1 MSGFTTLTP
10 PQSPKFDTP
19 SETVVFE
26 NVSEDFWGFDDFSET
41 TERVSSCFTNE
52 VLGRAFKIFLNPAI
66 PKSQIAFPENFSL
79 LWGMMSRLNFSS
91 GDVKGFEK
99 GIKEALELEPFDA
112 NPLEYFIEV
121 LFDILACDKMVG
133 CLDGLRPTV
142 HIVNQAGFV
151 DLEKLWHVYWSVL
164 TVTAPLCSAF
174 SSLIGPA
181 NPPITN
187 STLKY
192 STAVWIIRNQFL
204 ADSGPNEESSRYAL
218 RSLLELQKLWGPS
231 VEVDSI
237 TEVTFNRDDQ
247 SAGLPPFLL
256 FAQITVESFLAQPSE
271 VLSIIRTALPSLT
284 RQGVTNY
291 FSLLEH
297 LLDTVLKR
305 SQKVVFDVATLIE
318 FVTSLFGGVD
328 AAQMRWC
335 ADWETGR
342 QCSALRGLQSL
353 VVVLDANLPVVGA
366 PGGLESSLT
375 QLLQLTSQFRQTLV
389 QNVKAAPGTGAVN
402 NLAVIG
408 WRGELYSLS
417 LSFCEALL
425 TKEDASANEQPGM
438 LLRVLDGVLIDALC
452 TTENREWLG
461 FVSRL
466 LRMPSLK
473 NDPRYKPLTALIWNE
488 VLPIFVSR
496 GCTVALWWED
506 CVGVAL
512 HFLTLSIDT
521 GGRSA
526 PVTTQDLLARF
537 TFTPDLPSSFRRG
550 FLKRL
555 FADADFLKSALHAM
569 SVSGRLD
576 VDDAWQVYTIW
587 LTYRL
592 VLYDDCGHAATSL
605 TTAESV
611 IRQFFPDD
619 MSDLLASGDPEISLM
634 RLSERFEACETFQC
648 RMQFKAVVLRHL
660 SPLAQLLCRL
670 SDERSVS
677 TLELTSTYRATAAL
691 FQTAAVLLYAT
702 DGPFHQLFSQI
713 MLPPRRQLC
722 KENSPVHEAI
732 KAGLAENLLAVRRR
746 SNSGGQSGLSGP
758 SRCLLPLL
766 LVPLQFVTGIAQ
778 LNYLTDPFVVR
789 LLRELLRFVFFAV
802 DTRFVAVSCP
812 SNHGELQ
819 VKFETLPH
827 QSEGLK
833 ASPFPT

>member
-91 GDVKGFEK
+91 GDVKATRSNISRLLLDIFASYDQLGSSQVFDFTRRFVYLIKGIKAMTSTCVTNQLPLSHIQLDIWAMFFKLLESPKPGFEK

-121 LFDILACDKMVG
+121 LFDILACDKMSITSSFCQCYAIMWILLIRHGEKVSTSWFKHLHGRIIQIKSGRRRILKG

-231 VEVDSI
+231 VEVVRPLWLYFSRKLDSI

-634 RLSERFEACETFQC
+634 RLSERFEACEVRAC
-648 RMQFKAVVLRHL
+648 VRV
-660 SPLAQLLCRL
+660 SPLHFQRPL
-670 SDERSVS
+670 S
-677 TLELTSTYRATAAL
+677 
-691 FQTAAVLLYAT
+691 
-702 DGPFHQLFSQI
+702 
-713 MLPPRRQLC
+713 
-722 KENSPVHEAI
+722 N
-732 KAGLAENLLAVRRR
+732 
-746 SNSGGQSGLSGP
+746 QSLD
-758 SRCLLPLL
+758 L
-766 LVPLQFVTGIAQ
+766 
-778 LNYLTDPFVVR
+778 
-789 LLRELLRFVFFAV
+789 
-802 DTRFVAVSCP
+802 
-812 SNHGELQ
+812 
-819 VKFETLPH
+819 
-827 QSEGLK
+827 
-833 ASPFPT
+833 